1 MTRID
6 PVTAAVIQGGLDTI
20 ALEMGHKLMRMS
32 YSSIIR
38 ESEDFGAALTDATG
52 RQLCECR
59 LSTPLQSGPI
69 PGYRAFL
76 SDQGLPYDI
85 LVDVDVALLRVQ
97 VKSTRK
103 PKNHDPRTRATPG
116 YFFHLR
122 RAGKGG
128 RRRYPE
134 NAFDLYALVALDRQA
149 IAYLPAVDCSN
160 QTIALRVPG
169 ERYLQNG
176 SMNREFQEA
185 SFRHALSRLGFEA

>member
-1 MTRID
+1 MAGSR
-6 PVTAAVIQGGLDTI
+6 PL
-20 ALEMGHKLMRMS
+20 RN
-32 YSSIIR
+32 
-38 ESEDFGAALTDATG
+38 DAHPTFVWYP
-52 RQLCECR
+52 
-59 LSTPLQSGPI
+59 LSFPPPNTTS
-69 PGYRAFL
+69 A
-76 SDQGLPYDI
+76 DI
-85 LVDVDVALLRVQ
+85 LVDVDGALLRVQ

>member
-1 MTRID
+1 MQQSLFERLGFDLPTNDFERLD
-6 PVTAAVIQGGLDTI
+6 VECSDDLEVGKAAEHLVCADLIT
-20 ALEMGHKLMRMS
+20 S
-32 YSSIIR
+32 
-38 ESEDFGAALTDATG
+38 
-52 RQLCECR
+52 
-59 LSTPLQSGPI
+59 
-69 PGYRAFL
+69 GYRAFL

-85 LVDVDVALLRVQ
+85 LVDIDGTLLRVQ

-103 PKNHDPRTRATPG
+103 PRNHDPRTRTTPG
-116 YFFHLR
+116 YLFQLR

-128 RRRYPE
+128 RRRYPD

-149 IAYLPAVDCSN
+149 IAYLSVADCPN

-185 SFRHALSRLGFEA
+185 SFRHALSRLGFAP

>member
-1 MTRID
+1 MQQSLFEHLGFDLPDSAFDRPD
-6 PVTAAVIQGGLDTI
+6 VECSDDLEVGKTAEHLVCADLI
-20 ALEMGHKLMRMS
+20 MS
-32 YSSIIR
+32 
-38 ESEDFGAALTDATG
+38 
-52 RQLCECR
+52 
-59 LSTPLQSGPI
+59 
-69 PGYRAFL
+69 GYRAFL

-85 LVDVDVALLRVQ
+85 LVDIEGTLLRVQ

-103 PKNHDPRTRATPG
+103 PKNHGSSTRSMPG

-149 IAYLPAVDCSN
+149 VAYLPAFDCTN

-169 ERYLQNG
+169 KTYLQSG
-176 SMNREFQEA
+176 PMNREFNEA
-185 SFRHALSRLGFEA
+185 SFRSAIDRLRAAP